1 MEKDAY
7 LQETER
13 SADSTEEFVT
23 EPYTTEAE
31 RVIAA
36 YGTMVYRVCYVRL
49 APVDPTLADDAY
61 QNVFLT
67 WVEHPPKVQPGS
79 EHEKAWFLRCA
90 VHRCADLYRSRRRH
104 PMEELP
110 ETIPCP
116 PEDTTEVMDAL
127 LSLPEKYRMPLYL
140 HGVWGFSIKETAAA
154 LGMNEASLR
163 MRLTRARRAL
173 AEILEYDLKGGAYE
187 NRKERRSDP

>member
-1 MEKDAY
+1 MENAAY
-7 LQETER
+7 R
-13 SADSTEEFVT
+13 S
-23 EPYTTEAE
+23 EAE
-31 RVIAA
+31 RVVAQ
-36 YGTMVYRVCYVRL
+36 YGTMVYRICYVRL
-49 APVDPTLADDAY
+49 APVDPTLTDDAY

-67 WVEHPPKVQPGS
+67 WVEHPPEVQPGS

-90 VHRCADLYRSRRRH
+90 VHRCTDLYRARQRH
-104 PMEELP
+104 PMEEVP
-110 ETIPCP
+110 ETVPCP

-140 HGVWGFSIKETAAA
+140 HGVWGLTVKETAAA
-154 LGMNEASLR
+154 LGLNEAALR